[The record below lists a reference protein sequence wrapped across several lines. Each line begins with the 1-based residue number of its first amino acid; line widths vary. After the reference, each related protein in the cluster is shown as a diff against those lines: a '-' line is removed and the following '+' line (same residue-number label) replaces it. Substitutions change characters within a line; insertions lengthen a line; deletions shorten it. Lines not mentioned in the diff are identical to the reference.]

1 MSILELYFRTKFFS
15 QTDTLKLQGRYD
27 HVFLIAEKIETLKD

>member
-1 MSILELYFRTKFFS
+1 MSILELYFRPNFFLKK
-15 QTDTLKLQGRYD
+15 DTLKQGAGD